1 MEEAVREE
9 ATLMLTQKP
18 RGTADLLPG
27 EVEQWQRLEQTF
39 REVSERYHFAEIRTP
54 IFEHTELFERGVGET
69 TDIVSK
75 EMYTF
80 LDRGNRSVTLRP
92 EGTAGVVRAYV
103 ENKLYGT
110 TGVSKLFYIGPMF
123 RYEKPQKGRW
133 RQFHQY
139 GCEAL
144 GSDAPELDAEIIA
157 YGWDFL
163 TTLGIQNV
171 TAEVNSVGCPVCRP
185 RHKEEML
192 QRLKPVADRLCKDC
206 QSRLDRNPLRIFDC
220 KHDSCQALLREVN
233 APVILDCLCDECRQH
248 FEAVKTTLD
257 AMAIPYVVNERL
269 VRGLDYYTRTAW
281 EFTVPG
287 FSTVAAG
294 GRYNRLVAEV
304 GGPETPGVGFAG
316 GIERALLVLSEQGAQ
331 AASEQRLDAFVAVAE
346 AVASTPAVRLLHRL
360 RQAGVRA
367 DRDYQDKGLKAQF
380 KLADRYKAR
389 FVLILGSS
397 ELESGVV
404 SVKDLDS
411 GEQVSV
417 PDSEIVEYIQTRVK
431 RA

>member
-1 MEEAVREE
+1 
-9 ATLMLTQKP
+9 MLTQKP

-331 AASEQRLDAFVAVAE
+331 AAPEQRLDAFVAVAE

-431 RA
+431 RS

>member
-1 MEEAVREE
+1 
-9 ATLMLTQKP
+9 MLTQKP

-92 EGTAGVVRAYV
+92 EGTAGVVRAFV
-103 ENKLYGT
+103 ENKMYGA
-110 TGVSKLFYIGPMF
+110 TGVAKLYYIGPMF

-171 TAEVNSVGCPVCRP
+171 TAEVNSVGCSVCRP
-185 RHKEEML
+185 RHREAML
-192 QRLKPVADRLCKDC
+192 QRLQPVADRLCRDC
-206 QSRLDRNPLRIFDC
+206 HSRLDRNPLRIFDC
-220 KHDSCQALLREVN
+220 KQDSCQALLQEVG
-233 APVILDCLCDECRQH
+233 APTILDCLCDDCRQH
-248 FEAVKTTLD
+248 FDAVRANLD
-257 AMAIPYVVNERL
+257 AIAVPYAVNSRL

-287 FSTVAAG
+287 YSTIAAG

-316 GIERALLVLSEQGAQ
+316 GIERALLVLGEQGAQ
-331 AASEQRLDAFVAVAE
+331 AEADRRLDAFVAVAE
-346 AVASTPAVRLLHRL
+346 PDASIPAVQLLHRL
-360 RQAGVRA
+360 RKAGVRA
-367 DRDYQDKGLKAQF
+367 DRDYQQKGLKAQF
-380 KLADRYKAR
+380 KLADRYRAR
-389 FVLILGSS
+389 FVLILGSA

-417 PDSEIVEYIQTRVK
+417 PDSDIVEYIQARVR